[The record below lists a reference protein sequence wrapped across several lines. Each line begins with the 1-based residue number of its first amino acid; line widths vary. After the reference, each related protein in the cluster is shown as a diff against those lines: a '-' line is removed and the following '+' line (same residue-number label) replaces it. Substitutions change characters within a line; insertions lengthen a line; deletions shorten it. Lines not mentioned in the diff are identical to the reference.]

1 MSERDIPVT
10 EDELHAYADNQLP
23 AERRQTVE
31 DWLAAHPDD
40 AERVNAWRVIA
51 EQVREHYAGVVD
63 EPVPRRLD
71 LDRIDVRRPRR
82 LMLGAVA
89 AALLAFVM
97 GGSAGWVAHTALATE
112 MTTSEALRDDAV
124 VAHKLYTR
132 EQRHPI
138 EVASNEDHLMP
149 WLSRRVGTTLHAPD
163 LTRFGF
169 RLLGGRLL
177 PGPSAPAALFMFEN
191 DTGDRITLYCT
202 PVKAPTEEL
211 TYKMEDGAGSVLWT
225 HDDFGWVI
233 SGPPNKEL
241 LKSVA
246 AEAYAQLETW

>member
-23 AERRQTVE
+23 AERRQAVE
-31 DWLAAHPDD
+31 DWLAAHPED
-40 AERVNAWRVIA
+40 AERVSAWRVIA
-51 EQVREHYAGVVD
+51 EQVRERYAGVVD

-71 LDRIDVRRPRR
+71 LDRIDIRRPRR
-82 LMLGAVA
+82 LVLGAVA

-138 EVASNEDHLMP
+138 EVADEDAAVGQVGGEGRCSH
-149 WLSRRVGTTLHAPD
+149 RVLRVP
-163 LTRFGF
+163 
-169 RLLGGRLL
+169 
-177 PGPSAPAALFMFEN
+177 
-191 DTGDRITLYCT
+191 
-202 PVKAPTEEL
+202 
-211 TYKMEDGAGSVLWT
+211 
-225 HDDFGWVI
+225 
-233 SGPPNKEL
+233 
-241 LKSVA
+241 
-246 AEAYAQLETW
+246 